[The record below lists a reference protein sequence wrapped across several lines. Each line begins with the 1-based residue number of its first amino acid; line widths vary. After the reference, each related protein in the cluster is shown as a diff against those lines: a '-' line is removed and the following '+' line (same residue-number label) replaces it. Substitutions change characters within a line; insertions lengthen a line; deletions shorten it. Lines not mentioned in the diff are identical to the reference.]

1 MPLVSQLEKIFT
13 GWLAGFTTFF
23 SIIDISD
30 TMVAE
35 WFDRYTQ
42 KGAAARDLIEGIQR
56 IDSVHFTTASA
67 T

>member
-1 MPLVSQLEKIFT
+1 
-13 GWLAGFTTFF
+13 
-23 SIIDISD
+23 
-30 TMVAE
+30 MVAE